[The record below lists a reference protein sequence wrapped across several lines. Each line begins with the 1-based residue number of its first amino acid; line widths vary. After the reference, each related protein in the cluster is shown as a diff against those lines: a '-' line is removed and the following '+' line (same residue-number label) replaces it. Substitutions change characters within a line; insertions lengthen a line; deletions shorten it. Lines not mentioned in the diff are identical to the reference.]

1 MSITHQSFCQTHDW
15 KLHQVFSRWWC
26 PSHVCGGSLDVTS
39 VGALGIG
46 PGLIFTHNH
55 CNNRKNEA
63 EVRALEEMA
72 TDTVPLVRRNI
83 KY

>member
-1 MSITHQSFCQTHDW
+1 M
-15 KLHQVFSRWWC
+15 
-26 PSHVCGGSLDVTS
+26 CGGSLDVTS